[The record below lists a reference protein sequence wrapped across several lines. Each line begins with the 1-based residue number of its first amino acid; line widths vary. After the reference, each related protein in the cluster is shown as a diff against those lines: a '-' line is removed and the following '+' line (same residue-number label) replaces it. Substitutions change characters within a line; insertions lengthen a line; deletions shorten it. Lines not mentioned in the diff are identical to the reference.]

1 MKINSLLLLIKLLFV
16 FVDSRVTSPVL
27 LDYTLY
33 SNLVNELEENI
44 NEYSNVNIA
53 LNSTSVS
60 TNESYDH
67 FDFSLNRKMSVI
79 DYTRIYKRK
88 IENYNQY
95 LYFAENERIRLKEM
109 TKAMFEFGYDNYMKH
124 AYPLDELDP
133 IHCTG
138 RGPDY
143 LNLNNIN
150 VNDALGDYM
159 LTLVDS
165 LTSLAILGN
174 SSEFKRAARLVI
186 DNLSFDKNNTVQVFE
201 ATIR

>member
-186 DNLSFDKNNTVQVFE
+186 DNLSFDKNKL
-201 ATIR
+201 

>member
-1 MKINSLLLLIKLLFV
+1 MKIDSLFLSILFFYVNSIVESTL
-16 FVDSRVTSPVL
+16 L

-33 SNLVNELEENI
+33 SHLLTELEENK

-53 LNSTSVS
+53 LNSAAS
-60 TNESYDH
+60 NESYDH
-67 FDFSLNRKMSVI
+67 YDFSLNKKMSVN
-79 DYTRIYKRK
+79 DYMRIYESK

-95 LYFAENERIRLKEM
+95 LYFPESERIRLKKM
-109 TKAMFEFGYDNYMKH
+109 TRNMFEFGYDNYMKH
-124 AYPLDELDP
+124 AYPFDELDP

-165 LTSLAILGN
+165 LTSLVILGN
-174 SSEFKRAARLVI
+174 STEFKRAARLVI